1 MGTFPRFSKK
11 MVHFK
16 VFTLLIVLFCF
27 HSVTEAA
34 TCTDS
39 LLAACNTAVTACESV
54 CSAGASAL
62 CDTAAETMATAIT
75 GLGCECDTS
84 ACTGGTTTTGT
95 TTAGTTVEDPAAA
108 CTGVSKTTCDAA
120 LTICNSA
127 CSLGSG
133 SVCDV
138 AKDVFASSTSSLF
151 GVCDCGPCSGATTVV
166 AGLLLVL
173 V

>member
-16 VFTLLIVLFCF
+16 IFTLLFVLFSF
-27 HSVTEAA
+27 HSATEAA

-39 LLAACNTAVTACESV
+39 LLTACNTAVTACESV

-133 SVCDV
+133 SVCDL
-138 AKDVFASSTSSLF
+138 AKDVFASSTSSLS
-151 GVCDCGPCSGATTVV
+151 CDCGPCSGATTVV
-166 AGLLLVL
+166 AGLL
-173 V
+173 